1 MVPSIARQSVMI
13 KCNMQKSVLTGN
25 YELYYVAGLISKL
38 EGIEVDEN
46 LKPLELLEYLQAQT
60 KELHPDDPREAYLV
74 KLVHD
79 YKPDESCDE
88 QTRELFE
95 MGKNEQYLWQ
105 VTIPS

>member
-13 KCNMQKSVLTGN
+13 KCNMQTSVLTGN

-38 EGIEVDEN
+38 EGVEVTPD
-46 LKPLELLEYLQAQT
+46 LKPLELLETLQEKT
-60 KELHPDDPREAYLV
+60 KDLHPEDEREAYLI

-79 YKPDESCDE
+79 YKPDEAYDD

-95 MGKNEQYLWQ
+95 MGKNEQNLWQ
-105 VTIPS
+105 VVIS